1 MSILIFDKFTFM
13 YYILIVRI
21 LSGGLYAME
30 KNILTKK
37 EILDIIKKLSFYDVV
52 KETARN
58 DHFGIV
64 TIAQINYSTGELE
77 FIHEEGKNTGV
88 ELFKIDADEGMEDL
102 ENLTAD
108 EKKALKLE
116 DVTPED
122 IYTAYADD
130 YTEFFND
137 FDYDEINEQLENIK

>member
-21 LSGGLYAME
+21 LSGGLYIME

-37 EILDIIKKLSFYDVV
+37 EILNIIKKLSFYDVV

-122 IYTAYADD
+122 IYTAYTDD

>member
-1 MSILIFDKFTFM
+1 MSTLIFDKFTFM

>member
-1 MSILIFDKFTFM
+1 
-13 YYILIVRI
+13 
-21 LSGGLYAME
+21 ME

-58 DHFGIV
+58 DHFGTV
-64 TIAQINYSTGELE
+64 TIAQINYFTGELE

>member
-21 LSGGLYAME
+21 LSGGLYTME

-58 DHFGIV
+58 DHFGTV

>member
-13 YYILIVRI
+13 YYILIVKI
-21 LSGGLYAME
+21 LSGGLYTME

>member
-1 MSILIFDKFTFM
+1 M

>member
-21 LSGGLYAME
+21 LSGGLYTME

-58 DHFGIV
+58 DHFGTV

-102 ENLTAD
+102 ENLTAN

-130 YTEFFND
+130 YTEFFNE

>member
-13 YYILIVRI
+13 YYILIVKI
-21 LSGGLYAME
+21 LSGGSYTME
-30 KNILTKK
+30 RNILTKK

-52 KETARN
+52 KETTRN
-58 DHFGIV
+58 DHFGIA

>member
-58 DHFGIV
+58 DRFGIV

>member
-1 MSILIFDKFTFM
+1 M
-13 YYILIVRI
+13 YYILIVKI
-21 LSGGLYAME
+21 LSGGLYTME

-58 DHFGIV
+58 DRFGIV

>member
-1 MSILIFDKFTFM
+1 
-13 YYILIVRI
+13 
-21 LSGGLYAME
+21 ME

-52 KETARN
+52 KKTARN
-58 DHFGIV
+58 DHFGTV

>member
-130 YTEFFND
+130 YTEFFNE

>member
-1 MSILIFDKFTFM
+1 
-13 YYILIVRI
+13 
-21 LSGGLYAME
+21 ME

>member
-21 LSGGLYAME
+21 LSGGLYTME

-58 DHFGIV
+58 DHYGIV

>member
-13 YYILIVRI
+13 YYILIVKI
-21 LSGGLYAME
+21 LSGGLYTME

-58 DHFGIV
+58 DRFGIV

>member
-21 LSGGLYAME
+21 LSGGLYTME